1 MTRTTLVVGMILMA
15 ALTRIIQHEPN
26 FTSIT
31 AMALFGGAYLASRK
45 LALIVPLA
53 AMLLSDAALE
63 FLPRAGLTFGWMAKG
78 KGFHQGMWVIYIT
91 TALITIL
98 GFALRKRKAIP
109 AIGAATLTGS
119 LIFFLITN
127 FGVWAGWMYPQ
138 QEYSQNVQGLW
149 HCYMMGL
156 PFFHW
161 TLFGDAFFSILL
173 FGGFALAEKIVPEF
187 TMAFSQSKHN
197 Q

>member
-1 MTRTTLVVGMILMA
+1 
-15 ALTRIIQHEPN
+15 
-26 FTSIT
+26 
-31 AMALFGGAYLASRK
+31 MALFGGAYLASRK
-45 LALIVPLA
+45 MALIVPLT
-53 AMLLSDAALE
+53 AMLISDAALE
-63 FLPRAGLTFGWMAKG
+63 VLPRAGLTFGWMAKG
-78 KGFHQGMWVIYIT
+78 RGFHQGMWLIYAT

-98 GFALRKRKAIP
+98 GFTLRKRKTIP

-138 QEYSQNVQGLW
+138 QEYSQNLEGLW
-149 HCYMMGL
+149 LCYMMGL

-161 TLFGDAFFSILL
+161 TLLGDAFFSILL
-173 FGGFALAEKIVPEF
+173 FGGFALAEKIVPES